1 MFQIKTKI
9 VCTDIFPKKEIITIF
24 LKKNPDKPL
33 RNISFSIWT
42 KNHRYIGKVLK
53 LKSMICAHFFI
64 NIYEVM
70 HQKQNHVHNLSEKFR
85 FIRTL
90 LKEYLKIQ

>member
-9 VCTDIFPKKEIITIF
+9 VCTDIYSKKGNHNYF
-24 LKKNPDKPL
+24 FFKNPDKPL
-33 RNISFSIWT
+33 RNISFSMWT

>member
-1 MFQIKTKI
+1 
-9 VCTDIFPKKEIITIF
+9 
-24 LKKNPDKPL
+24 
-33 RNISFSIWT
+33 
-42 KNHRYIGKVLK
+42 
-53 LKSMICAHFFI
+53 MICAHFFI

>member
-1 MFQIKTKI
+1 
-9 VCTDIFPKKEIITIF
+9 
-24 LKKNPDKPL
+24 
-33 RNISFSIWT
+33 
-42 KNHRYIGKVLK
+42 
-53 LKSMICAHFFI
+53 MICAHFFI

-70 HQKQNHVHNLSEKFR
+70 NQKQNHVHNLSEKFR